1 MFDKLKDWAL
11 RRAIKKQAPR
21 QVLFQNYKD
30 IKTILIVY
38 ESEYTEQNAIIKRLR
53 DDLVKDGKD
62 VSLLGYVDKKEIIS
76 LVLPKS
82 RIIGKK
88 NLTWLGQPNEEV
100 ILFMQQSHYDLLLD
114 LTMRPCRPLHYLA
127 LKARADFKAG
137 LDMTKGI
144 LDFMISTTEQSSPI
158 FLFEQ
163 IVRYLK
169 IINSKL

>member
-1 MFDKLKDWAL
+1 MFEKLKDWTL
-11 RRAIKKQAPR
+11 SRAIRKQAPR
-21 QVLFQNYKD
+21 QVLFLNYQD
-30 IKTILIVY
+30 IKTVLIVY
-38 ESEYTEQNAIIKRLR
+38 ESDGTGQNTVIKRLR
-53 DDLVKDGKD
+53 DDLAKDGKD
-62 VSLLGYVDKKEIIS
+62 VALLGYVDKKDITS
-76 LVLPKS
+76 LVSPES

-88 NLTWLGQPNEEV
+88 DLTWLDKPNEEV

-127 LKARADFKAG
+127 LNARADFKAG

-169 IINSKL
+169 MINSK

>member
-1 MFDKLKDWAL
+1 MFEKLKDWTL
-11 RRAIKKQAPR
+11 RRAIRKQAPR
-21 QVLFQNYKD
+21 QVLFLNYQD
-30 IKTILIVY
+30 IKTVLIVY
-38 ESEYTEQNAIIKRLR
+38 ESDGTGQNTVIKRLR

-62 VSLLGYVDKKEIIS
+62 VALLGYVDKKDITS
-76 LVLPKS
+76 LVSPES

-88 NLTWLGQPNEEV
+88 DLTWLDKPNEEV

-127 LKARADFKAG
+127 LNARADFKAG

-169 IINSKL
+169 MINSK